1 MSTRRIFSAL
11 ARLNLHLAVQAMA
24 EQGVYVLVVD
34 GRTGPSVQDLADE
47 MRALEVNKLPP
58 QPSKS
63 AKFSHDSN
71 RQQHRVQQHRVQQR
85 RHQQLARQKSRYRS
99 R

>member
-34 GRTGPSVQDLADE
+34 GSTGPSVQDLTDE

-71 RQQHRVQQHRVQQR
+71 RQQHRVQQR

>member
-34 GRTGPSVQDLADE
+34 GRTGPSAQDLTDE
-47 MRALEVNKLPP
+47 LRALEVNKLPP
-58 QPSKS
+58 PPSKS

-71 RQQHRVQQHRVQQR
+71 RQQHRVQQR
-85 RHQQLARQKSRYRS
+85 RHQQLARQKSRYRP

>member
-34 GRTGPSVQDLADE
+34 GSTGPSVQDLADE

-63 AKFSHDSN
+63 AQFSHDSN
-71 RQQHRVQQHRVQQR
+71 RQQHRALQR